1 MKTNKVVETNT
12 ETSKFGYYDLEKEEF
27 YPIETDDDI
36 KKYAK
41 KLKNEMFLMGF
52 LMRLHDDLKEC
63 IIADLTEIW
72 QRLDRMDG

>member
-1 MKTNKVVETNT
+1 MNTNNTVETNT

-41 KLKNEMFLMGF
+41 KLKNEKFLMEF

-63 IIADLTEIW
+63 ICADLTEIW
-72 QRLDRMDG
+72 QRLDRLEK

>member
-1 MKTNKVVETNT
+1 MKTKNTVETNT

-41 KLKNEMFLMGF
+41 KLKNGLLLSCPDDMF
-52 LMRLHDDLKEC
+52 DLEK
-63 IIADLTEIW
+63 IIDTIELTVSKN
-72 QRLDRMDG
+72 DVK